1 MKMKKI
7 RIVVILIFCIGLIVS
22 TQSCTV
28 LIRKDN
34 GKHKGWYKNTN
45 NPHNPY
51 SSKHGKSYDKDKK
64 QDK

>member
-7 RIVVILIFCIGLIVS
+7 GMILILIFCIGLLVS

-45 NPHNPY
+45 NPHNPE
-51 SSKHGKSYDKDKK
+51 SSKQGKSYYKNKK
-64 QDK
+64 